1 MATKAASI
9 DEYLAPLPAAQRAAL
24 ELFRVQVHA
33 AVPEATET
41 IAYDVPSFRLD
52 GRYLLGFGIAGKR
65 CSLYVGRAAIL
76 AYERELAPYRQGRGT
91 VTYDPDKPLPPEL
104 VASLIAA
111 RVAAVRDGGR

>member
-9 DEYLAPLPAAQRAAL
+9 DDYLAALPTAQRAAL
-24 ELFRVQVHA
+24 GLFRAQVHA

-76 AYERELAPYRQGRGT
+76 AHERELAPYRLGRGT
-91 VTYDPDKPLPPEL
+91 VTFDPEGPLPPEL
-104 VASLIAA
+104 VASLVAT
-111 RVAAVRDGGR
+111 RVAAVRGDER